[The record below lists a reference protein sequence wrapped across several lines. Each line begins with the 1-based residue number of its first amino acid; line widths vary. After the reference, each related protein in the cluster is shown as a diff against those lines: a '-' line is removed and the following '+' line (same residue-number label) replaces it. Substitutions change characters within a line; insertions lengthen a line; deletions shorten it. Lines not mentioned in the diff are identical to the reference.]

1 MEIYLDWSLK
11 HYNSTTCWGFL
22 KDVSCQHLDAPR
34 LSCLSAFPKRSIT
47 VRVRGGSP
55 FLVILVPRWQSH
67 SCLNLSS
74 GAFLLM
80 FFFPS
85 KEFTLRGKAS
95 FHFSFNLE
103 CWWSYCLLFGVKT
116 WGLCDANDQR
126 IVVSNN
132 AEEADLV
139 TTQAETTDESSTAY
153 LGSCRQQNN
162 QFNVQI

>member
-1 MEIYLDWSLK
+1 MSAVK
-11 HYNSTTCWGFL
+11 HAAR
-22 KDVSCQHLDAPR
+22 QRLDAPR
-34 LSCLSAFPKRSIT
+34 LSFCISQTQHYSSSQGWQPVPGHPSSALTES
-47 VRVRGGSP
+47 
-55 FLVILVPRWQSH
+55 
-67 SCLNLSS
+67 
-74 GAFLLM
+74 LM
-80 FFFPS
+80 FKPELRRFFANVFFPS

-103 CWWSYCLLFGVKT
+103 RWWSYCLLFGVKT

-139 TTQAETTDESSTAY
+139 TTQAETTDESSTVY